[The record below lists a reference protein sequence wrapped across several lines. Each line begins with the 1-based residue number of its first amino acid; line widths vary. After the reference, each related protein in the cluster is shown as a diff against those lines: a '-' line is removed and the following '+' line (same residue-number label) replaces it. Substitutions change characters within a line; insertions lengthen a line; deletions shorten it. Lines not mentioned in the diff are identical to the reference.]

1 MLLSRRRAVIRCQL
15 CVKNVNARIGFARP
29 AVNPT
34 RMIAIALVA
43 VARAKSVQAVKATAR
58 GISNAYDSNQGEMPR
73 VFSDL
78 QPAR

>member
-1 MLLSRRRAVIRCQL
+1 VLLSRRRAVIRCRL
-15 CVKNVNARIGFARP
+15 CVKNVNARIGFARL

-58 GISNAYDSNQGEMPR
+58 EINKCQRFQPR
-73 VFSDL
+73 LSAPSVLGSSTC
-78 QPAR
+78 